1 MMPTITASSVRQFL
15 TLSHSSVR
23 SPSRYGLFR
32 SLRITLYVTVSVFI
46 GVDMCSW
53 ILGVYTLVCMPMF
66 VCISSLS
73 FIPILLNTKYL
84 YETTLKYSG
93 IETDEAPRS
102 VRLNAPM
109 FAEGGRP
116 P

>member
-1 MMPTITASSVRQFL
+1 MFMDFRCLYASMYADV
-15 TLSHSSVR
+15 
-23 SPSRYGLFR
+23 
-32 SLRITLYVTVSVFI
+32 
-46 GVDMCSW
+46 
-53 ILGVYTLVCMPMF
+53 VC
-66 VCISSLS
+66 VSSLS